1 MAIET
6 YELRVAFKANFQPM
20 ECVFHDRID
29 NTGDE
34 KSWIVA
40 EQLLDALQAGVSPN
54 IWFERL
60 LTCMSADCWI
70 SYLSAIRVGPNGG
83 NSTDTRPDAETLV
96 GTVSEPMHAEQLS
109 GCVIWIS
116 ETEPEN
122 QGRNF
127 LPGVPE
133 TFLEA
138 SRWTTDA
145 KAAYQSFITFHLAG
159 FSLAAGLALPAIF
172 DRVAKTSRV
181 IANGYLSPK
190 PGTQRR
196 REKPL

>member
-6 YELRVAFKANFQPM
+6 YELRVAFKADFQSM
-20 ECVFHDRID
+20 ECVFHYRID

-40 EQLLDALQAGVSPN
+40 GQLLDALAAGINPN
-54 IWFERL
+54 VWLTRL
-60 LTCMSADCWI
+60 RDLFSADCWI

-83 NSTDTRPDAETLV
+83 NSTDTRPDANTLIGNV
-96 GTVSEPMHAEQLS
+96 ISEIHAEQIA
-109 GCVIWIS
+109 GCIIWIS

-127 LPGVPE
+127 IPGVPE
-133 TFLEA
+133 SFLEG
-138 SRWTTDA
+138 SRWTEDA
-145 KAAYQSFITFHLAG
+145 KDAFEAFITFHLAG
-159 FSLAAGLALPAIF
+159 LSLAAGVALPAIF
-172 DRVAKTSRV
+172 DRTTKTSRI